1 MDNFTAFE
9 SNIFEIFLFR
19 EEDEVNHIE
28 VGERRCG
35 TDGCDK
41 SIPVIALRNELQIG
55 AALES
60 NKDR

>member
-28 VGERRCG
+28 VGGRCRG
-35 TDGCDK
+35 TDECDK
-41 SIPVIALRNELQIG
+41 SIPVISL
-55 AALES
+55 
-60 NKDR
+60 